1 MTPSNTESAW
11 QATLFTSCALPGCVV
26 PVSEA
31 GEVCSSCRSAFGDM
45 LRIHVGVP
53 NLGGPEQVAAELR
66 DHDVRVLA
74 QYRTRTQAP
83 TADEDDVEIRNQIC
97 WLCEE
102 RRTCTRERDGFE
114 CRCCRATAV

>member
-1 MTPSNTESAW
+1 MTPPTTESAW
-11 QATLFTSCALPGCVV
+11 QATLFISCALPGCVV
-26 PVSEA
+26 PVSEP

-53 NLGGPEQVAAELR
+53 NIDAEQVAAELR
-66 DHDVRVLA
+66 ARDESVLA
-74 QYRTRTQAP
+74 QYRTRTHAP
-83 TADEDDVEIRNQIC
+83 NADAGDVEIRNQIC

-114 CRCCRATAV
+114 CRSCRAANV